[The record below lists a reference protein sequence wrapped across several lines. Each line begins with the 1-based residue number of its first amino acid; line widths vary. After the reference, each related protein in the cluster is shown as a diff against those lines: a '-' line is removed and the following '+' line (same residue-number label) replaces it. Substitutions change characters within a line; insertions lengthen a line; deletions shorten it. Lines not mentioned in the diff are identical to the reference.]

1 MISILL
7 LTMTLFQIP
16 KGVTVSNRDCTEI
29 LFSEKRGR
37 KRRGKSKNKKKQNGK
52 KKQGDN
58 DSEEE
63 SEEGG
68 GGGSSSS
75 NNGCTQSDR
84 TEFNSKVVEMIIVEF
99 HRQRGGAATED
110 HAKTG
115 HVSESLGWNS
125 ALL

>member
-1 MISILL
+1 M
-7 LTMTLFQIP
+7 
-16 KGVTVSNRDCTEI
+16 

-37 KRRGKSKNKKKQNGK
+37 KRRGKSKNKKKQNSK

-58 DSEEE
+58 DSGEE

-68 GGGSSSS
+68 GGGGSSS

-99 HRQRGGAATED
+99 HRQRGGAAED

-115 HVSESLGWNS
+115 HVSENLGWNS